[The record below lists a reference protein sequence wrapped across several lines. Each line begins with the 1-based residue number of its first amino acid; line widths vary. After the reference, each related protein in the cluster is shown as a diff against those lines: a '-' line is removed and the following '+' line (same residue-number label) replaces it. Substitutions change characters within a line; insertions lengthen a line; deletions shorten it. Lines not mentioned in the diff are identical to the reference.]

1 MNTSPSSIILNGRHN
16 SVGSE
21 IQAEDARERM
31 LQAFVE
37 VYRKEGYQIHGVRG
51 LTGYDPPPVVK
62 NRGFGSGQARVPDIA
77 GIDTGRKRIVF
88 GVIRPD
94 RKSLDTEEALEE
106 YNVFLDHNEGL
117 GDQASLLLVLMPG
130 DLLPEFT
137 AMITHYVHRE
147 YWHRILPVAFSPQRE
162 PLTKRDQA

>member
-1 MNTSPSSIILNGRHN
+1 MGDDVQVQEQR
-16 SVGSE
+16 
-21 IQAEDARERM
+21 QRM
-31 LQAFVE
+31 LQAFVA
-37 VYRKEGYQIHGVRG
+37 VFQKEGYEIHGVRG
-51 LTGYDPPPVVK
+51 LSGYDSPPSVK
-62 NRGFGSGQARVPDIA
+62 NSGFGSGRERLPDIA
-77 GIDTGRKRIVF
+77 GLDRGRKRIVF
-88 GVIRPD
+88 GVVRPD

-117 GDQASLLLVLMPG
+117 GDQASLLLVLMPA

-162 PLTKRDQA
+162 PLTKPDRA